1 MTGGQ
6 HKRDGYYHRVRDSDV
21 LDDLCIQV
29 ALDERGEARNCC
41 RYQRSLAKYLGD
53 ELRALGRHECGE
65 LLGHLHSTPADVP
78 PPLEHAASQ
87 AEVTRP
93 PDAVSRAEA
102 NAERRVG
109 QREGGVQQ
117 TYEHRCHQPDLFAH
131 RRLAAGGDPRLRRSA
146 LLCAREV
153 AHRRGRHAR
162 THLTGRAL

>member
-1 MTGGQ
+1 MRLQVSSMVHGAAA
-6 HKRDGYYHRVRDSDV
+6 
-21 LDDLCIQV
+21 LCGRS
-29 ALDERGEARNCC
+29 APAR
-41 RYQRSLAKYLGD
+41 
-53 ELRALGRHECGE
+53 
-65 LLGHLHSTPADVP
+65 T
-78 PPLEHAASQ
+78 SQ

-162 THLTGRAL
+162 THLTGRALPLSCRVA